1 MAKGKKK
8 PAEAEAPSEPVTQP
22 VNLTYQVRIIG
33 LDVRPGYQRA
43 GLTLN
48 RVWQSFV
55 LSPEQLKTLQADRR
69 VRVKESQG

>member
-8 PAEAEAPSEPVTQP
+8 PAEPEALREPETQP
-22 VNLTYQVRIIG
+22 ANRTYQVRIIG

-48 RVWQSFV
+48 RAWQSFV
-55 LSPEQLKTLQADRR
+55 LSPEQLKTLQADKR
-69 VRVKESQG
+69 VRVKESQE